1 MHSFSPVFTLL
12 WDTDLLLFYKHYFV
26 KNMAVWPGRFSLH
39 PEKPNWGSSIHW
51 GSQNSHI
58 KWHLAQI
65 CPEKCDLGNSFQ
77 LVAICFGKGNS
88 SFFWITKKQSQFRE
102 LSSFVSFFHC
112 CLYIPSLQAEG
123 SHLLEVILKGCIC
136 AGRANRHRGNIQ
148 AGVSHPRCL
157 SMRSYQ
163 AVVRGLPVQHSLRK
177 RGQEIHSIFS
187 PPNTVLL
194 EFIFG
199 LPCTSSVDTPTYN
212 YNCFRMFWGGLNKML
227 PEIILLKSKRSGF
240 ILVQWHWTWNPVA
253 SSTISSEMIWW
264 TSNTKWRGD
273 LAGQKASG
281 KAAWVVTKM
290 FRSFPH
296 NREELLII

>member
-1 MHSFSPVFTLL
+1 MPIQVVEQFCFLFS
-12 WDTDLLLFYKHYFV
+12 LLLIYPIITS
-26 KNMAVWPGRFSLH
+26 WR
-39 PEKPNWGSSIHW
+39 ESSPW
-51 GSQNSHI
+51 
-58 KWHLAQI
+58 
-65 CPEKCDLGNSFQ
+65 
-77 LVAICFGKGNS
+77 
-88 SFFWITKKQSQFRE
+88 
-102 LSSFVSFFHC
+102 
-112 CLYIPSLQAEG
+112 
-123 SHLLEVILKGCIC
+123 
-136 AGRANRHRGNIQ
+136 GNIERLYLCRKGKQ
-148 AGVSHPRCL
+148 AQREYSGWCFSSAVL

-187 PPNTVLL
+187 PPNTVFSWSSSLA
-194 EFIFG
+194 FIFG

-240 ILVQWHWTWNPVA
+240 ILVQRHWTWNPVA